1 MTGIVFGGIAKR
13 YPDTCIIF
21 SHAGGTLPFLVE
33 RLVTGACTR
42 SGGAAAVERPARGST
57 QFLLRHSAS
66 GDGGADVRLA
76 ADCTQVVGGRAFDGG
91 AVMSRNQPVLVAPIL
106 GLSIP
111 VPTYLGL
118 GFTQPEAIGRIN
130 RYCDPKQQSQTATGF
145 TALMGTADQ
154 SPAGAT
160 ACQSDP
166 HQHSHSQCFP
176 STEIPPE
183 RPGAL

>member
-1 MTGIVFGGIAKR
+1 
-13 YPDTCIIF
+13 
-21 SHAGGTLPFLVE
+21 
-33 RLVTGACTR
+33 
-42 SGGAAAVERPARGST
+42 
-57 QFLLRHSAS
+57 
-66 GDGGADVRLA
+66 
-76 ADCTQVVGGRAFDGG
+76 
-91 AVMSRNQPVLVAPIL
+91 MSRNQPVLVAPIL

-145 TALMGTADQ
+145 TALTGTADQ

-166 HQHSHSQCFP
+166 HQHSGRAQDVLGHEAECLIAARRAK
-176 STEIPPE
+176 EIE
-183 RPGAL
+183 FVVTRRR